1 MTIHEIL
8 PLLEP
13 LKRKEKLR
21 MIQYLL
27 TDLYQEEVAGSPDA
41 RTEKPTSPEELG
53 WPPNF
58 FAETFGSLRGM
69 NLVREPEGD
78 YEIRDEWK

>member
-21 MIQYLL
+21 IIQYLL
-27 TDLYQEEVAGSPDA
+27 TDLYQEEVAGPPGKRVKKSAP
-41 RTEKPTSPEELG
+41 PEELG
-53 WPPNF
+53 WPPDF
-58 FAETFGSLRGM
+58 FAETFGSLCDT
-69 NLVREPEGD
+69 NLIRESEGE
-78 YEIRDEWK
+78 YEIRDELE

>member
-21 MIQYLL
+21 IIQYLL
-27 TDLYQEEVAGSPDA
+27 TELYQEETASSLGT
-41 RTEKPTSPEELG
+41 RTEASASPEELG

-58 FAETFGSLRGM
+58 FAKTFGSLRDT
-69 NLVREPEGD
+69 NLVREPEGE
-78 YEIRDEWK
+78 YEIRDEWE

>member
-21 MIQYLL
+21 IIQYLL
-27 TDLYQEEVAGSPDA
+27 TDLYREETSDSPG
-41 RTEKPTSPEELG
+41 TEASASPEELG
-53 WPPNF
+53 WPPEF
-58 FAETFGSLRGM
+58 FAETFGSLRDT

-78 YEIRDEWK
+78 YEIRDKWE